1 VNPPSQ
7 AAGEFGV
14 LSVREAVHWQSSG
27 LSPQSQERHLCRN
40 PGDPIVM
47 SVEQMSSICRY
58 FGPISETEQLLAMQ
72 KVEDSNPFSRFA

>member
-1 VNPPSQ
+1 
-7 AAGEFGV
+7 
-14 LSVREAVHWQSSG
+14 
-27 LSPQSQERHLCRN
+27 
-40 PGDPIVM
+40 M